1 MSNCLNKAGDEQIF
15 KLALNSPC
23 SHMANLKKKK
33 KTGESIHPYSVVN
46 FSKIQQNL

>member
-23 SHMANLKKKK
+23 SHMANLKK
-33 KTGESIHPYSVVN
+33 TGESIHPYSVVN